1 MVGYTGNLEAPCP
14 VALDAQLH
22 QAPARLVQATGLGHT
37 TLKQGTVSSCGG
49 AGFRSR
55 ENRHPHL
62 IDTDTRQLIV
72 SYGN

>member
-1 MVGYTGNLEAPCP
+1 MSIMVGYTGNLEAPCP

-49 AGFRSR
+49 AEF
-55 ENRHPHL
+55 
-62 IDTDTRQLIV
+62 
-72 SYGN
+72 

>member
-1 MVGYTGNLEAPCP
+1 MSIMVGYTGNLEAPCP

-49 AGFRSR
+49 AEF
-55 ENRHPHL
+55 EV
-62 IDTDTRQLIV
+62 TRDQASAL
-72 SYGN
+72 N